1 MEGCVLRSLLL
12 IIVPSQ
18 HTAHTHTHTHTRIIN
33 TSTHPAHY
41 ISAPALLPVAFSI
54 PFEQGALSKS
64 KTEAKYNKKEVLKLK
79 EVFDDADKDGSGE
92 IEPSELQDSL
102 KKTNLGAEAVDM
114 FKSMDRD
121 GSKRIDFSEYLRVG
135 ERGNMG

>member
-1 MEGCVLRSLLL
+1 MGAWRAASSALLFSSSS
-12 IIVPSQ
+12 PHSTQ
-18 HTAHTHTHTHTRIIN
+18 HTHTHTHN
-33 TSTHPAHY
+33 QHVD
-41 ISAPALLPVAFSI
+41 APRSQHLCARTPRRGVHTPS
-54 PFEQGALSKS
+54 EQGALSKS

-135 ERGNMG
+135 ERGNLG